1 VTLGEL
7 KAQFK
12 AMANNNVVNKND
24 AMVTLFINQSIMRLQ
39 RELRLPFQEKQI
51 LYTIPDGFTKL
62 AVPSDLLELIA
73 IMSDGDKDGILEYQ
87 LRKSSLTQVVAD
99 SQLSGYAPRRYTR
112 QGGSWILG
120 PKPSTGDQILIHY
133 YAEFAALTDDSSTN
147 TALKVAWDAVLYGA
161 LAAAYS
167 YLKDVENRAEAE
179 ATYTQ
184 ITMNLQKMADA
195 DELAADAVMAPAL
208 ALDTDGGW

>member
-1 VTLGEL
+1 MTLGEL

-12 AMANNNVVNKND
+12 AMVNNNVVNKND

-39 RELRLPFQEKQI
+39 RELRVPFQEKQI
-51 LYTIPDGFTKL
+51 LYTIPGDFTKL
-62 AVPSDLLELIA
+62 AIPSDLLELIA
-73 IMSDGDKDGILEYQ
+73 IMVDADQDGILEYQ
-87 LRKSSLTQVVAD
+87 LRKSSLTEVVRD
-99 SQLSGYAPRRYTR
+99 SQVPAQPPRRYVR
-112 QGGSWILG
+112 QGGSWVLG
-120 PKPSTGDQILIHY
+120 PTPGTGDKVLIHY
-133 YAEFAALTDDSSTN
+133 YSEFAALTDDSSTN

-167 YLKDVENRAEAE
+167 YLKDVENRSEAE

-208 ALDTDGGW
+208 ALDTDSEW